1 MDLIIKF
8 LPLAVVLLAIV
19 VIWRSTIRKNR
30 QFPER
35 TTRRGFRGWLLVLAI
50 VQWIILLRT
59 VGDIVT
65 GLPDYDEHWSNSVA
79 RHGIVVEA
87 GITVGAFLFFAY
99 ATVMMTLKRRIFPA
113 LFRIELVLLVLL
125 PWLSAILVT
134 LVMGTA
140 LNDVPLDNAVAQSV
154 VTILGAVIWFLYSLQ
169 STRMRNTF
177 DPQARDFPARS

>member
-8 LPLAVVLLAIV
+8 LPLAAVLLAIV

-30 QFPER
+30 RFPER
-35 TTRRGFRGWLLVLAI
+35 TMRRGFRGWLVVLAV
-50 VQWIILLRT
+50 VQWVILLRT

-65 GLPDYDEHWSNSVA
+65 GLPAYEEHWSNSVA
-79 RHGIVVEA
+79 RRGIVA
-87 GITVGAFLFFAY
+87 GITVGALLFFAY
-99 ATVMMTLKRRIFPA
+99 ATAMMTLKRRIFPA

-134 LVMGTA
+134 LVMGTS
-140 LNDVPLDNAVAQSV
+140 LNDVPLDNTAAQSV
-154 VTILGAVIWFLYSLQ
+154 VTTLGAVVWYLYSLQ

-177 DPQARDFPARS
+177 DPQVSDVPARS